1 MLDIHTHI
9 LPNVDDGSKSL
20 EESIELLRSEVNNG
34 VTTVILT
41 PHQNARIKT
50 KNELIKRFLEFKK
63 EIDFIDLYLGS
74 EIYYYDDLI
83 ADLVNDRVLTINNS
97 KYVLVEFSTRT
108 ETNIADIVYE
118 IVLKG
123 FKPIIAHIERYPYLT
138 LENYLAIKNNGGL
151 IQINASSY
159 EDKYFKKK
167 TKILLKNK
175 LVDFVASDCHNTKTR
190 NVDFSN
196 IKKVVEK
203 KYKDQYDH
211 IFNDEFIFN

>member
-123 FKPIIAHIERYPYLT
+123 YKPIIAHIERYPYLT

>member
-34 VTTVILT
+34 VTIVILT

>member
-50 KNELIKRFLEFKK
+50 KNELIKKFLEFKK

>member
-190 NVDFSN
+190 NVVFSN

>member
-211 IFNDEFIFN
+211 IFNDEFIFK

>member
-20 EESIELLRSEVNNG
+20 EESIEWLRSEVNNG

-50 KNELIKRFLEFKK
+50 KTELIKRFLEFKK

>member
-74 EIYYYDDLI
+74 EISI
-83 ADLVNDRVLTINNS
+83 R
-97 KYVLVEFSTRT
+97 
-108 ETNIADIVYE
+108 
-118 IVLKG
+118 
-123 FKPIIAHIERYPYLT
+123 
-138 LENYLAIKNNGGL
+138 
-151 IQINASSY
+151 SS
-159 EDKYFKKK
+159 
-167 TKILLKNK
+167 
-175 LVDFVASDCHNTKTR
+175 
-190 NVDFSN
+190 
-196 IKKVVEK
+196 
-203 KYKDQYDH
+203 
-211 IFNDEFIFN
+211 